1 MDLYKEILINILKD
15 NDIEITFKGIE
26 FDYNKLLENK
36 SYVALNEI
44 KKILANDTI
53 DNANCL
59 KKHKK
64 LLIHIK
70 HYLFPKHTISA
81 EKNRTFTFRKASLA

>member
-59 KKHKK
+59 KKIQEIVDTYKT
-64 LLIHIK
+64 LFIHET
-70 HYLFPKHTISA
+70 YDFSG
-81 EKNRTFTFRKASLA
+81 EE

>member
-59 KKHKK
+59 KKIQEIVDTYKT
-64 LLIHIK
+64 
-70 HYLFPKHTISA
+70 LFIPETYDFSG
-81 EKNRTFTFRKASLA
+81 EE

>member
-1 MDLYKEILINILKD
+1 MLCGDFMDLYKEILINLLRD
-15 NDIEITFKGIE
+15 NDIEISFKGIE

-53 DNANCL
+53 DNENCL
-59 KKHKK
+59 KKIQEIVSIYES
-64 LLIHIK
+64 LLI
-70 HYLFPKHTISA
+70 PKSYDF
-81 EKNRTFTFRKASLA
+81 NF

>member
-53 DNANCL
+53 DNAN
-59 KKHKK
+59 
-64 LLIHIK
+64 
-70 HYLFPKHTISA
+70 
-81 EKNRTFTFRKASLA
+81 

>member
-1 MDLYKEILINILKD
+1 MCGDFMDLYKEILINILKD

-59 KKHKK
+59 KKIQEIVDTYKT
-64 LLIHIK
+64 
-70 HYLFPKHTISA
+70 LFIPETYDFSG
-81 EKNRTFTFRKASLA
+81 EE